1 MKDMKGAAISR
12 GGAGFAPLLL
22 LAWLLGCARPE
33 VRPYPPGWWAPVP
46 REQAASWEILPQD
59 AGPGEV
65 ILSKRTELG
74 LLSNFAPTP
83 FTLDGGTYASVEGF
97 WQMLKYPEGP
107 DDERL
112 RDPSV
117 AWPHTREEVARM
129 SGFEAKAAGTAA
141 NENMKKLGIR
151 WVTYQG
157 RRLDYSE
164 KRKGEFYRLVRA
176 AMQAKLEQNPEV
188 RKVLRETGRLT
199 LRPDHHQGPDAPP
212 AWRYDAIWMELRAHL
227 R

>member
-1 MKDMKGAAISR
+1 MRRIIV
-12 GGAGFAPLLL
+12 LLL
-22 LAWLLGCARPE
+22 LAAPGGCVRPATG
-33 VRPYPPGWWAPVP
+33 PYPPEWWAPVP

-59 AGPGEV
+59 AGTGEA

-83 FTLDGGTYASVEGF
+83 FTLDGETYASVEGF

-107 DDERL
+107 DDERR
-112 RDPSV
+112 RDPSI
-117 AWPHTREEVARM
+117 AWPHTREQVARM

-141 NENMKKLGIR
+141 NENMKRLGIR

-164 KRKGEFYRLVRA
+164 KRKGAFYRLIRA

-188 RKVLRETGRLT
+188 RAVLLKTTGLT
-199 LRPDHHQGPDAPP
+199 LRPDHHQGPDSPP
-212 AWRYDAIWMELRAHL
+212 AWRYYDIWMEFRDRWQGNGAHPH